1 VWEVDNTW
9 KLALRVTILATIF
22 VIGFSSWSVRRF
34 PAFVARAGPQPRPTH
49 CDGPL
54 SERLLKA
61 AVAAPEAA
69 RDDGTLYGMQR
80 WRKPT
85 GRSYLGLKFPGLL
98 SCAYTVSAIFREAC
112 HPIGEVA
119 SVKGIDAVLVN
130 WRKIHDA
137 RQLSPG
143 DVVFW
148 KPVPGQIL
156 GVKCPGRWHVGISLG
171 GDSTIDN
178 DWWSGKPKKGS
189 LERACTTFAYARR
202 PPP

>member
-1 VWEVDNTW
+1 M
-9 KLALRVTILATIF
+9 RVTILAAIF
-22 VIGFSSWSVRRF
+22 VIGISSWGVKRFAASV
-34 PAFVARAGPQPRPTH
+34 AYAGPGPLPTH

-69 RDDGTLYGMQR
+69 EDDGTLYGMQR

-85 GRSYLGLKFPGLL
+85 GRSYVGLKFPGLL

-119 SVKGIDAVLVN
+119 SVKGIDAALVN
-130 WRKIHDA
+130 WRKIRDA

-148 KPVPGQIL
+148 KPVPGQVL
-156 GVKCPGRWHVGISLG
+156 GFKCPGRWHVGISLG